1 MTRCFR
7 YAEQGASAGHL
18 CPTIGAFSWRYSSA
32 HRPAGPAASAPQT
45 PGRMIVMALRTAG
58 HHRYRRT
65 KNNRSLFLRRTRPGT
80 LPLQYGQL
88 MPERRVLCRKP
99 TLRLERRGEQGQEK
113 A

>member
-1 MTRCFR
+1 MPTHEGLGPDDRDGLEDR
-7 YAEQGASAGHL
+7 WAPSVQEDQEQPVAVRESDA
-18 CPTIGAFSWRYSSA
+18 TA
-32 HRPAGPAASAPQT
+32 H
-45 PGRMIVMALRTAG
+45 
-58 HHRYRRT
+58 
-65 KNNRSLFLRRTRPGT
+65 

>member
-1 MTRCFR
+1 
-7 YAEQGASAGHL
+7 
-18 CPTIGAFSWRYSSA
+18 
-32 HRPAGPAASAPQT
+32 
-45 PGRMIVMALRTAG
+45 MIVMALRTAG

-65 KNNRSLFLRRTRPGT
+65 KNNRSLFVSSDATAH